1 MSIVSDIAIN
11 AVAVVLFIPAVA
23 IGIAGITVI
32 SVVSKVGSVVYLGGK
47 CISYGCSD
55 SNDVIVS
62 AHIPKSTQ

>member
-11 AVAVVLFIPAVA
+11 AVAGVLLIPVVA

-32 SVVSKVGSVVYLGGK
+32 SVVSKVGAIVYLGGK

-55 SNDVIVS
+55 SNDVIVT
-62 AHIPKSTQ
+62 AHIPKNKQ